1 MPHDP
6 EQNIFRKVFILL
18 VCLDIVDTK
27 GVSCKEEAL
36 AFECGHSSGIAQ
48 GLTGRQSQ
56 PRRSRCGGQIANEC
70 RQLGFDLSFR
80 RGQLFPSPEL
90 LRPLA
95 QVVNVT
101 ELSPNLNRS
110 LPLAGWKVA
119 MVVQVAVCLLMA
131 EVGSKVDSCGYCPFI
146 GESRQE

>member
-27 GVSCKEEAL
+27 GVSRKEEAL
-36 AFECGHSSGIAQ
+36 AFECCHSSGIAQ

-56 PRRSRCGGQIANEC
+56 PSRSRCGVQIADEC
-70 RQLGFDLSFR
+70 RQLGFDLFFQR
-80 RGQLFPSPEL
+80 DQLFPSPEL

-95 QVVNVT
+95 QIV
-101 ELSPNLNRS
+101 
-110 LPLAGWKVA
+110 K
-119 MVVQVAVCLLMA
+119 
-131 EVGSKVDSCGYCPFI
+131 
-146 GESRQE
+146 RQRTIPPM